1 MTTGAIAAVVF
12 ITLIVSLVL
21 TVPIGF
27 SLGIASLAYI
37 FATDQ
42 LTLGFVARNMV
53 TGTDSFRKQLRK
65 LPVPSGLH
73 PWYPYRSGTDR
84 LQLLLRKKRWL

>member
-42 LTLGFVARNMV
+42 LTLG
-53 TGTDSFRKQLRK
+53 T
-65 LPVPSGLH
+65 
-73 PWYPYRSGTDR
+73 
-84 LQLLLRKKRWL
+84 